1 MSCCETV
8 WGEKEPS
15 CLFRGEKSERGV
27 KIFQLQSLISST
39 RRNRKSEENF
49 QSTQEETSL
58 VTSSKVKLAFID
70 NLIWKTSLRLPRER
84 YVKVDTNTSSRAAL
98 TDNENRSNLVKMW
111 NYSRENWII
120 PRGGKKGI
128 ERLLTS
134 YIGERFE
141 IKQRRKM
148 KIGGEESSSVKCRI
162 RKFRQIFLPFLIL
175 SVVLLDT
182 QTKVF
187 LVKNG
192 KS

>member
-8 WGEKEPS
+8 WGEKNL
-15 CLFRGEKSERGV
+15 LFSGGEERTRSEN
-27 KIFQLQSLISST
+27 ISTSISNILYQKKQEERRKFSVDT
-39 RRNRKSEENF
+39 RRNFVSHKQQSEVGIYRQFNLKNF
-49 QSTQEETSL
+49 STAAE
-58 VTSSKVKLAFID
+58 
-70 NLIWKTSLRLPRER
+70 RER
-84 YVKVDTNTSSRAAL
+84 YVKVDTDTSSRAAL